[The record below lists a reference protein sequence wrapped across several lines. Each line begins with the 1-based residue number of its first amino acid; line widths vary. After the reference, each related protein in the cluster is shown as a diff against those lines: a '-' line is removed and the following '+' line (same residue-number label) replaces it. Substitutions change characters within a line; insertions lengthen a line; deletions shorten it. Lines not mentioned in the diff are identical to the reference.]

1 MRRHQEVGKI
11 LTELEDIWD
20 EYQVYENDEIDF
32 IDDSIKIHYAKLEG
46 MENE

>member
-1 MRRHQEVGKI
+1 MSKAGI
-11 LTELEDIWD
+11 NSNIGD

-46 MENE
+46 MDNE